1 MYYVQNLKN
10 SKESISD
17 CNHGDH
23 AFFSIDHFELGIKS
37 TKIVSRILDAVDR
50 CWSLQNHLISSE
62 NNLKYFLHIIF
73 QQA

>member
-50 CWSLQNHLISSE
+50 C
-62 NNLKYFLHIIF
+62 
-73 QQA
+73 